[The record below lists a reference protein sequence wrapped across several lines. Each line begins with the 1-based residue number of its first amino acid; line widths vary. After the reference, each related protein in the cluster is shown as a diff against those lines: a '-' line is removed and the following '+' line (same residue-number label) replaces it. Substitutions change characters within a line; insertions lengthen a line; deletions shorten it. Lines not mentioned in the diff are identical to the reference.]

1 MSPADLHR
9 FGEIKTVLHLIY
21 EFQKGI
27 RRLVLCTL
35 CPMCA
40 RLVTERLER
49 QGIGYL
55 MQTAGRRNI
64 NLFFG
69 EESCLAAVGQFIHKP
84 LNQLTPEEDFMLG
97 ALLGYDLSRQ
107 CQRYCSRKQQL
118 ARPKTPS

>member
-1 MSPADLHR
+1 MTSADLNR
-9 FGEIKTVLHLIY
+9 FGEMKMVLHLIY

-35 CPMCA
+35 CPTCA
-40 RLVTERLER
+40 RLVMERLER

-55 MQTAGRRNI
+55 SQTAGRRNI

-69 EESCLAAVGQFIHKP
+69 EEACLAAVGQFIHKP

-97 ALLGYDLSRQ
+97 AMLGYDLTRQ
-107 CQRYCSRKQQL
+107 CKRYCDRKQKAQ
-118 ARPKTPS
+118 ATN